1 MLFCEYANSPADV
14 VDVPSTFTK
23 MSQEQ
28 AAPTEITP
36 PKLRP
41 DANGGIDPS
50 SIADLVEWFL
60 NFDERT
66 ARMRH
71 PHTEELFQWKQQDDE
86 ANGIPIYPFD
96 NAEARFAI
104 GAFQALQENT
114 SEPLLGL
121 WLNDVLA
128 ALHESRETKREI
140 TEANDLDKN
149 LDASALEK
157 SQLLTTNAER
167 RLYLTSSWLEA
178 LCTAEA
184 RVLGWIYQEMY
195 GRPFTPTT

>member
-1 MLFCEYANSPADV
+1 
-14 VDVPSTFTK
+14 
-23 MSQEQ
+23 MSQN
-28 AAPTEITP
+28 AAAQTEP

-41 DANGGIDPS
+41 GAEGGIDPS

-60 NFDERT
+60 NYDERT

-71 PHTEELFQWKQQDDE
+71 ANTEELFQWKQQDDA
-86 ANGIPIYPFD
+86 ANGIGTYPFE

-104 GAFQALQENT
+104 GVFQAIQENN

-140 TEANDLDKN
+140 TEANDLDK
-149 LDASALEK
+149 DIAKSSIEKAS
-157 SQLLTTNAER
+157 LLTTNNER
-167 RLYLTSSWLEA
+167 RLYLTSCWLEA

-184 RVLGWIYQEMY
+184 RVLGWIYQDIY
-195 GRPFTPTT
+195 GKPFTPTN

>member
-1 MLFCEYANSPADV
+1 
-14 VDVPSTFTK
+14 
-23 MSQEQ
+23 MSQN
-28 AAPTEITP
+28 AAAENSP

-41 DANGGIDPS
+41 GTEGRVDPS
-50 SIADLVEWFL
+50 SIADL
-60 NFDERT
+60 
-66 ARMRH
+66 
-71 PHTEELFQWKQQDDE
+71 
-86 ANGIPIYPFD
+86 
-96 NAEARFAI
+96 
-104 GAFQALQENT
+104 QENN

-140 TEANDLDKN
+140 TEANDLDK
-149 LDASALEK
+149 DIERSSIEKAS
-157 SQLLTTNAER
+157 LLTTNSER

-195 GRPFTPTT
+195 GKPFTPTT